1 VTDVADRPKLLTF
14 APMVDSET
22 TRLACRY
29 YRIDF
34 EERDHLFGWVSL
46 LSKLHGGTVFIPLL
60 YSNDF
65 ALNGP
70 QPVAE
75 RFDAALP
82 PERRLFPPE
91 QPLADQVAA
100 DWKTYNGGMG
110 ADVAVFSYFHLLPE
124 RTLMERIFAAPVPP
138 VEAALV
144 PLVYGLLRSLF
155 SKLLKLSPERAAE
168 AADKMRATFDETD
181 RRIADGR
188 RYLCG
193 DRLTAGDIA
202 LCAASAP
209 LLLPRGYGALMPA
222 PEEFPPVMRAFAD
235 ELRARP
241 TSAFVQRLYDSGFTG
256 D

>member
-1 VTDVADRPKLLTF
+1 MAADRPKMLTF

-22 TRLACRY
+22 TRLVCRY
-29 YRIDF
+29 YGVDF
-34 EERDHLFGWVSL
+34 EEHDHLFGWVSL
-46 LSKLHGGTVFIPLL
+46 LAKLRGGTGFIPLL
-60 YSNDF
+60 YSKDF
-65 ALNGP
+65 KLTGP
-70 QPVAE
+70 GPVAE
-75 RFDAALP
+75 RFDATLP
-82 PERRLFPPE
+82 PERRLFPPD
-91 QPLADQVAA
+91 QPLAAEVAA

-124 RTLMERIFAAPVPP
+124 RTLMKRIFAAPVPP

-144 PLVYGLLRSLF
+144 PVVYGLLRRLF
-155 SKLLKLSPERAAE
+155 SYLLKLSPERAAE
-168 AADKMRATFDETD
+168 AADKMRATFDATD
-181 RRIADGR
+181 RRLADGR

-193 DRLTAGDIA
+193 DRMTAGDIG

-222 PEEFPPVMRAFAD
+222 PEELPPVMRAFAE